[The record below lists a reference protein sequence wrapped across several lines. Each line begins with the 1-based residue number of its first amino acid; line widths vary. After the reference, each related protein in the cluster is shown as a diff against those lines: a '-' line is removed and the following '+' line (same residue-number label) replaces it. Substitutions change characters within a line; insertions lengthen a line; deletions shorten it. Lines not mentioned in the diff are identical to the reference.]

1 MYAVISPDL
10 RYGFPLGEL
19 RAGRSSLLYIYI
31 YIISERDDDD
41 DDDDEVM
48 LNVLRC
54 QLTY

>member
-1 MYAVISPDL
+1 MFGSCGLAVILDD
-10 RYGFPLGEL
+10 
-19 RAGRSSLLYIYI
+19 
-31 YIISERDDDD
+31 DDDD

>member
-1 MYAVISPDL
+1 MNTGRNSETNNL
-10 RYGFPLGEL
+10 PLQGHWEK
-19 RAGRSSLLYIYI
+19 R
-31 YIISERDDDD
+31 DDD

>member
-1 MYAVISPDL
+1 MATST
-10 RYGFPLGEL
+10 FTQ
-19 RAGRSSLLYIYI
+19 LLNSDWAYDDD
-31 YIISERDDDD
+31 DDDD

>member
-1 MYAVISPDL
+1 MKLHESTHTTQSCKKSGAKNIVPITHL
-10 RYGFPLGEL
+10 ET
-19 RAGRSSLLYIYI
+19 AQRSFRPY
-31 YIISERDDDD
+31 DD

>member
-1 MYAVISPDL
+1 MCSQVIVDADCVASSSTSPDDD
-10 RYGFPLGEL
+10 
-19 RAGRSSLLYIYI
+19 
-31 YIISERDDDD
+31 DDDD